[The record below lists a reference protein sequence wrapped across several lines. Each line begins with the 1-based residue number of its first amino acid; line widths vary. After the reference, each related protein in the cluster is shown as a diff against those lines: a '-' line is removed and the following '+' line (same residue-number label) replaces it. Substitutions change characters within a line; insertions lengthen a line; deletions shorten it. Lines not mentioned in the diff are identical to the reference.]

1 MEYKNII
8 FEKKDGIGYVTMNRP
23 KALNALNTEVLT
35 ELDDVFRAI
44 DKDDEV
50 QVAIVTG
57 EGRSFIAGAD
67 IAQMSELNGTEGR
80 DMTIQGQLVMELI
93 ETINKPVI
101 AAVNGFALGGG
112 NELAMACDIRIA
124 SEKAKFGQPEVNL
137 GIIPGYGGT
146 QRLPRLVGKGMAKKL
161 IYSAEMIDAQ
171 EAYRIGLVQ
180 EVVPAEELMEAAEK
194 LAADGIDAKVIN
206 IHTIK
211 PLDEELVIA
220 AARETGRVVTVE
232 EHSVIGGLGS
242 AVCDVLSEK
251 APTRVMKIGI
261 NDTFGESGPALEL
274 LKKYGLDTDSI
285 YAKIKAFACE

>member
-93 ETINKPVI
+93 ENINKPVI

-180 EVVPAEELMEAAEK
+180 EVVPAEELMPAAEK
-194 LAADGIDAKVIN
+194 LAKTIMSKAPIAIKMAKVAIN
-206 IHTIK
+206 NGLNTDLK
-211 PLDEELVIA
+211 
-220 AARETGRVVTVE
+220 TGVQFEAESYTSTFVSEDRVE
-232 EHSVIGGLGS
+232 G
-242 AVCDVLSEK
+242 
-251 APTRVMKIGI
+251 M
-261 NDTFGESGPALEL
+261 
-274 LKKYGLDTDSI
+274 
-285 YAKIKAFACE
+285 KAFVEKRPAEFNNK

>member
-1 MEYKNII
+1 MEYKNIKKK
-8 FEKKDGIGYVTMNRP
+8 KKDGIGYVTMNRP

-50 QVAIVTG
+50 RVAIVTG

-80 DMTIQGQLVMELI
+80 DMTIQGQKVMELI
-93 ETINKPVI
+93 ESINKPVI

-171 EAYRIGLVQ
+171 EAYRIGLVD

-194 LAADGIDAKVIN
+194 LAKTIMSKAPIAIKMAKVAIN
-206 IHTIK
+206 N
-211 PLDEELVIA
+211 
-220 AARETGRVVTVE
+220 
-232 EHSVIGGLGS
+232 
-242 AVCDVLSEK
+242 
-251 APTRVMKIGI
+251 GI
-261 NDTFGESGPALEL
+261 NTDLTIGVQFEAESYTSTFVSEDRVEGM
-274 LKKYGLDTDSI
+274 
-285 YAKIKAFACE
+285 KAFVEKRPAEFRNK

>member
-8 FEKKDGIGYVTMNRP
+8 VDKKDGIGYVTMNRP

-50 QVAIVTG
+50 RVAIVTG

-80 DMTIQGQLVMELI
+80 DMTIQGQKVMELI
-93 ETINKPVI
+93 ESINKPVI

-171 EAYRIGLVQ
+171 EAYRIGLVD

-194 LAADGIDAKVIN
+194 LAKTIMSKAPIAIKMAKVAIN
-206 IHTIK
+206 N
-211 PLDEELVIA
+211 
-220 AARETGRVVTVE
+220 
-232 EHSVIGGLGS
+232 
-242 AVCDVLSEK
+242 
-251 APTRVMKIGI
+251 GI
-261 NDTFGESGPALEL
+261 NTDLTIGVQFEAESYTSTFVSEDRVEGM
-274 LKKYGLDTDSI
+274 
-285 YAKIKAFACE
+285 KAFVEKRPAEFKNK

>member
-194 LAADGIDAKVIN
+194 LAK
-206 IHTIK
+206 TIM
-211 PLDEELVIA
+211 
-220 AARETGRVVTVE
+220 
-232 EHSVIGGLGS
+232 S
-242 AVCDVLSEK
+242 K
-251 APTRVMKIGI
+251 APTAIKMAKVAINNGINTDLKIGVQFEAESYTS
-261 NDTFGESGPALEL
+261 TFVSEDRVEGM
-274 LKKYGLDTDSI
+274 
-285 YAKIKAFACE
+285 KAFVEKRPAEFKNK